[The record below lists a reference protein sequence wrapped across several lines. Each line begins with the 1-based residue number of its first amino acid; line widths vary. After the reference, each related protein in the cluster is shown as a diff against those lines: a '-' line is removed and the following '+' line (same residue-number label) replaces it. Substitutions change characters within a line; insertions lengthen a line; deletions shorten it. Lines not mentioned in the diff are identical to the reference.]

1 MATGS
6 VNPLTVPAPAK
17 LNLFLHI
24 TGRRPDGYHELQT
37 VFALLDQGDQ
47 LHISAAEELRLDVDD
62 GTPVGADNLVW
73 QAARL
78 LQHHT
83 GTRAGA
89 ALRLDKRLPAGGGL
103 GGGSSDAA
111 SALLGL
117 NQLWKLGL
125 DTATLAGLGLELG
138 ADVPVFV
145 HGHSAWAEG
154 VGEELTP
161 ITLPEEHYLVVHP
174 GVSVSTGAVFR
185 DPQLTRQYPKSTL
198 PNFLEDGPERFRNHC
213 EPVARRLFPA
223 IGEALDQL
231 EARAG
236 NSRLTG
242 TGACIFARVADQDT
256 GERIRADLP
265 AHWSGFV
272 ARGINRSPALDAAGP
287 GR

>member
-1 MATGS
+1 MNT
-6 VNPLTVPAPAK
+6 LTIPAPAK

-37 VFALLDQGDQ
+37 VFALLDHGDQ
-47 LHISAAEELRLDVDD
+47 LHISASDELRLDVDD
-62 GTPVGADNLVW
+62 GIPAGENNLVW
-73 QAARL
+73 RAARL

-111 SALLGL
+111 STLLGL
-117 NQLWKLGL
+117 NCFWGL
-125 DTATLAGLGLELG
+125 NLERETLAELGLELG

-154 VGEELTP
+154 VGEQLTP
-161 ITLPEEHYLVVHP
+161 VELPDAWYLVVHP
-174 GVSVSTGAVFR
+174 GVTVSTGTVFN

-198 PNFLEDGPERFRNHC
+198 ATFLGDGPERFENHC

-231 EARAG
+231 REYAG

-242 TGACIFARVADQDT
+242 TGACVFAQVPDEAS
-256 GERIRADLP
+256 GVRILADLP
-265 AHWSGFV
+265 SAWSGFV
-272 ARGINRSPALDAAGP
+272 ARGINRSPALDAAGFA
-287 GR
+287 